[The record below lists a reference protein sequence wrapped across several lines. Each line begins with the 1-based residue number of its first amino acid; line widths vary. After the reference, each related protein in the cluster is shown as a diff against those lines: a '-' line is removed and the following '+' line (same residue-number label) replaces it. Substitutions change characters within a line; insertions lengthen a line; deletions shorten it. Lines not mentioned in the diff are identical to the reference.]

1 MLTSVRA
8 LFAEIVDY
16 AGLFPPAQ
24 LELEPA
30 FRNFINYRG
39 GADAWML
46 GRFVCPTTKFDGLLK
61 FASELPGQSAPVR
74 IAALGRGGD
83 NAEAFLSGVA
93 ADLTAMNVLAEK
105 SGRRVVADAFEA
117 KLPAE
122 LVAGRDGK
130 AIRNLLDT
138 VAERFEAAG
147 FGHAQRFYEAGL
159 AEPWRDALRAVI
171 AGIARHNHKI
181 MPHFG
186 PEFRV
191 DNSPKQPPDGLKLRA
206 GGVVTAAFPS
216 TEQVAYAI
224 EQCRDAHVPMKFTAG
239 LHHPLRRFDPG
250 VRTMMHGFLNVFAAV
265 AFAHAAAFDFH
276 DNLAVI
282 KELDAN
288 AFQFTDEYLSWND
301 ADASID
307 EIQYARRERGLS
319 FGSCS
324 FDEPR
329 EDLRAMRLLS

>member
-1 MLTSVRA
+1 MPTSVRT

-30 FRNFINYRG
+30 FRNFVRYCG
-39 GADAWML
+39 DTDAWML
-46 GRFVCPTTKFDGLLK
+46 GRFVCPVNRLDGLSK
-61 FASELPGQSAPVR
+61 FVAEIPTHSPPVR

-83 NAEAFLSGVA
+83 SAEAFLAGIA
-93 ADLTAMNVLAEK
+93 ADLAAIGALEER
-105 SGRRVVADAFEA
+105 SDGRMLVDGFET

-122 LVAGRDGK
+122 IVAGRDGK
-130 AIRNLLDT
+130 LLRNLLDA
-138 VAERFEAAG
+138 VAERFDAAG
-147 FGHAQRFYEAGL
+147 RGSVRRFYEAALG
-159 AEPWRDALRAVI
+159 EPWREALRVVI

-181 MPHFG
+181 TPQFG
-186 PEFRV
+186 PDFRV
-191 DNSPKQPPDGLKLRA
+191 DRSPKQPPDGLKLRT
-206 GGVVTAAFPS
+206 GGVAAAAFPT

-250 VRTMMHGFLNVFAAV
+250 VRTMMHGFLNVFAAI

-276 DNLAVI
+276 DILAVI
-282 KELDAN
+282 EELDAN
-288 AFQFTDEYLSWND
+288 AFQFSDEYLSWND

-307 EIQYARRERGLS
+307 EIQYSRRERGLS

-329 EDLRAMRLLS
+329 EDLKAMRLL

>member
-1 MLTSVRA
+1 MLNSVRA
-8 LFAEIVDY
+8 LLTEIVDY

-30 FRNFINYRG
+30 FRNYALYRG

-46 GRFVCPTTKFDGLLK
+46 GRFVCPTARFDGLVK
-61 FASELPGQSAPVR
+61 FVSEGPTQGSPVR
-74 IAALGRGGD
+74 VAALGRSGD
-83 NAEAFLSGVA
+83 SAEAFLSGIST
-93 ADLTAMNVLAEK
+93 DLEALRILAEK
-105 SGRRVVADAFEA
+105 SGGRIVADAYET

-122 LVAGRDGK
+122 IVAGRDGRV
-130 AIRNLLDT
+130 IRNLLDAT
-138 VAERFEAAG
+138 AQRFEAGG
-147 FGHAQRFYEAGL
+147 FGGVQRFYEAAL
-159 AEPWRDALRAVI
+159 VEPWRETIRAAI

-191 DNSPKQPPDGLKLRA
+191 DTSPKQAADGLKLRT
-206 GGVVTAAFPS
+206 GGVVATAFPT
-216 TEQVAYAI
+216 TEQVAYVI

-265 AFAHAAAFDFH
+265 TLAHAAAFDFH
-276 DNLAVI
+276 DILSVI
-282 KELDAN
+282 EESDAN
-288 AFQFTDEYLSWND
+288 AFQFADGYLSWND

-329 EDLRAMRLLS
+329 EDLRAMRLL